1 MRERLDRAVWI
12 GLGIAGLGGATLL
25 VNAWIEYLT
34 TPDTSLV
41 DAYWIGREPW
51 TSIGAWLVSG
61 GASLALLAAAVAV
74 AIRGDWLRRLLMV
87 GVLALP
93 AWWWAVALGAVPF
106 PRYTAP
112 GPASLAFSMP
122 ETAVLTLVLPAL
134 AAVALTFLPHR
145 PDLRPHM
152 RPVHPD
158 GAPPRTDEPDEFE
171 Q

>member
-1 MRERLDRAVWI
+1 MSRMRERLDRAVWI

-51 TSIGAWLVSG
+51 TSIGAWLVIG
-61 GASLALLAAAVAV
+61 GASLAMLAAAVAV
-74 AIRGDWLRRLLMV
+74 AIRGDWLRRLLV
-87 GVLALP
+87 VAVLALP

-112 GPASLAFSMP
+112 DPASLAFSMP
-122 ETAVLTLVLPAL
+122 ETAVLALVLPAL
-134 AAVALTFLPHR
+134 AAAVLAFLPHR

-158 GAPPRTDEPDEFE
+158 GPPRDDP

>member
-1 MRERLDRAVWI
+1 MNSLHQRLDRSVWI
-12 GLGIAGLGGATLL
+12 GLGIVGLGGATLL

-34 TPDTSLV
+34 TPDISLI

-51 TSIGAWLVSG
+51 TSIGAWLVIG

-74 AIRGDWLRRLLMV
+74 AMRGDWLRRLLMV

-93 AWWWAVALGAVPF
+93 TGWWAVALGAIPF

-112 GPASLAFSMP
+112 DPASLAFSMP

-134 AAVALTFLPHR
+134 AAAVLALLPHR
-145 PDLRPHM
+145 PDLRPHL

-158 GAPPRTDEPDEFE
+158 GRPTDDP
-171 Q
+171 QQ